1 QVVSD
6 NFVNNLTPYEVRF
19 EEYRP
24 FFTEGTEIFNKAGLF
39 YSRRIGS
46 MPTGYFNVEN
56 MVNSDPNLE
65 IVKNPGRI
73 QLYNGIKFSGRTKKK
88 LGIGVFNAVTAPM
101 HAVVRDVSTDTKY
114 KINTEPLSNYNI
126 LVLDQA
132 LKGRSYITFTNTN
145 VIRSGGSRDA
155 NVSGLDFSFYDKNNE
170 MNVRGYVHYSA
181 VFDGTNYDGYNT
193 YLRIGKVSG
202 KIQYSLQNTLRSDL
216 YDPRDLGYLQ
226 TANEHSN
233 TAVVFYNQFTPTK
246 NFLSYRYT
254 LGATLRRLYKPDKF
268 NSLLIEGT
276 AFWYLKNFWD
286 ISLRLAYSPDQHD
299 YYVLGAPFTRFARR
313 PAYAFTELTG
323 STDSRKRLFAKYEFL
338 Y

>member
-1 QVVSD
+1 
-6 NFVNNLTPYEVRF
+6 
-19 EEYRP
+19 
-24 FFTEGTEIFNKAGLF
+24 
-39 YSRRIGS
+39 
-46 MPTGYFNVEN
+46 
-56 MVNSDPNLE
+56 
-65 IVKNPGRI
+65 
-73 QLYNGIKFSGRTKKK
+73 
-88 LGIGVFNAVTAPM
+88 
-101 HAVVRDVSTDTKY
+101 
-114 KINTEPLSNYNI
+114 NI

-254 LGATLRRLYKPDKF
+254 LGATLRSLYKPDKF

-276 AFWYLKNFWD
+276 ACWYLKNFCD
-286 ISLRLAYSPDQHD
+286 ISLRLAYLPDQHD
-299 YYVLGAPFTRFARR
+299 YYVLGAPLARFARR
-313 PAYAFTELTG
+313 PAYAFTDLTG
-323 STDSRKRLFAKYEFL
+323 STDSRKRLFDKYEFL
-338 Y
+338 YANFLGAPNKNYHSLGGGLRYRFSDKFSMELSHRYEAETDYIINTNMQEMNGEPIIAFVDF